1 MNILIPSIGSR
12 GDVQPFIALAQGLA
26 RAGHI
31 VTLASHP
38 VMRSLVES
46 HGVTFAPIGPD
57 IDLAREVAAIRRR
70 SRNVIIGLV
79 RGMRFGFNNLG
90 RSHEDIFA
98 LCCKADLV
106 VVSAAIAAGKN
117 EADQLRMPYLSVS
130 LMPWAIPWKDPG
142 RPLIKRV
149 AYGLGDRLISLLT
162 TQPLNRLRR
171 RQGLSPVGKEGF
183 TSPRLNLVP
192 VSPAVFPPNPH
203 WERHHQLTGYWFAE
217 APSEWQ
223 PSLELLSF
231 LEIGDPP
238 LLISL
243 GAMSM
248 GDEDALENA
257 ALFVEGVQQA
267 GVRAIIQGWEA
278 GVKQLKLPETI
289 FAAEPLPHSW
299 LLPYCAGI
307 IHHGGFGT
315 TSAGLRAGV
324 PHLVIPSIADQF
336 YWGQRVH
343 QLGVGL
349 PFIPRP
355 RLNRPRLAAAL
366 DELSRNSR
374 LHAVATALGGQIRTE
389 NGVETAVSLIKE
401 TFG

>member
-1 MNILIPSIGSR
+1 
-12 GDVQPFIALAQGLA
+12 
-26 RAGHI
+26 
-31 VTLASHP
+31 
-38 VMRSLVES
+38 
-46 HGVTFAPIGPD
+46 
-57 IDLAREVAAIRRR
+57 
-70 SRNVIIGLV
+70 
-79 RGMRFGFNNLG
+79 
-90 RSHEDIFA
+90 
-98 LCCKADLV
+98 
-106 VVSAAIAAGKN
+106 
-117 EADQLRMPYLSVS
+117 
-130 LMPWAIPWKDPG
+130 MPWAIPWTDPG

-171 RQGLSPVGKEGF
+171 RQGLPPVGKEGF

-192 VSPAVFPPNPH
+192 VSPAVFPPHPY
-203 WERHHQLTGYWFAE
+203 WEPHHQLTGYWFAE
-217 APSEWQ
+217 APREWQ
-223 PSLELLSF
+223 PTSVLASF
-231 LEIGDPP
+231 LEHGESP

-267 GVRAIIQGWEA
+267 GVRAIIQGLEA
-278 GVKQLKLPETI
+278 GLKQLKLPETI

-299 LLPYCAGI
+299 LLPFCAGI

-336 YWGQRVH
+336 YWGQRVR

-355 RLNRPRLAAAL
+355 RLTCAGLAAAL
-366 DELSRNSR
+366 DELSKNSR
-374 LHAVATALGGQIRTE
+374 LRTAATALGEQIRTE